1 MAVGWLAVVPMTQ
14 FLDALPWE
22 GAGLF
27 VAGGVLYT
35 VGAAVYGRR
44 WPNPIPHLLGSHEVF
59 HLLVVAA
66 SVCHYVAI
74 WRFVLP
80 G

>member
-1 MAVGWLAVVPMTQ
+1 M
-14 FLDALPWE
+14 
-22 GAGLF
+22 
-27 VAGGVLYT
+27 AGGVLYT
-35 VGAAVYGRR
+35 VGAAVYARR
-44 WPNPIPHLLGSHEVF
+44 WPNPIPHLLGFHEVF

-74 WRFVLP
+74 WRYVLP